1 MYEKTVVNVA
11 ICFFAML
18 CCPSISSAS
27 SSAPDSVHF
36 CAPFDY
42 EEWRRDHPRP
52 AAKRPADL
60 NVGEPRTVRMIYFLP
75 DDRPYSAEVVQ
86 DMKDRIR
93 EVQTFYTVSLQARG
107 YGDKTFGF
115 ESDAEGTPIVHRVDG
130 QHADS
135 HYLDDT
141 TGKVLEEIEN
151 AFDPEQ
157 NIYLVVIDN
166 STGVIDRFAGGKAT
180 RIGKTGG
187 IALVTSNEMDPF
199 NFHNVVSHELGH
211 TFGLQ
216 HDFRDNAYV
225 MSYGN
230 FQESEVSACNAE
242 FLAVQPYFNRGVPI
256 EAAQAPAI
264 ELISPLTYPEGEKSV
279 SVQLEVSDSDGLYQV
294 ILFEKSRGTEVKAC
308 RGLAGDENAVV
319 TFDYN
324 GVIPSAV
331 IEGDFTSLSTPPRH
345 DIQVRAVD
353 TAGNVSQSDFVL
365 SQVASE
371 STLPRPQTLDII
383 SGDDQQGATGSVLAT
398 PIVVEVRDQYGNP
411 LPGAQVTFTV
421 TAGEGRLSGR
431 FKLENVT
438 TDASGRAERILTLGP
453 NPGTNAVEVSLGETA
468 VETFHAVGHGEP
480 VTPPSLDREFRTWHL
495 PDGATA
501 RLGKGRLALDGRAVV
516 FSPDGQQLAVATK
529 IGVWLYD
536 VAKSRPLVLLPAEKQ
551 ITSLSF
557 SPDGSTLAWS
567 ERYYFQDNIKLW
579 DVATGEL
586 TTTISAY
593 DNWVLSVAF
602 SPDGKLLASGSLD
615 NTIMLWDTETGRN
628 VATYEGK
635 RTSNYLDDPVSVSFS
650 PDGKL
655 LALGSHDR
663 TIKLWDVATDT
674 QVATLE
680 GHTYPVASISFSPDG
695 AILASGSWD
704 WTIKLW
710 DVATRI
716 NVATLEGHTDRVNSV
731 TFSVDEKTLVS
742 ASSDGTIKLWDVAT
756 KENVSTLEVPTAG
769 VTSVAFS
776 RDGVLAS
783 GLSDGAVNLWDVSA
797 RGVVDELMEG
807 GAVSSV
813 AFSGDGTIL
822 ALGYDDKTVRLWDA
836 ETGVQAATLEGHT
849 SAVTSVA
856 FLPDGTTLAS
866 GANQEIKLWQAP
878 PGSGAFSLI
887 ADYFRPGCGIFS
899 IVPSPDGTTIASG
912 GPFEIVLWNLATQA
926 QTAVASST
934 TTLSFSVD
942 GKQLASKTFDGFINL
957 WDVATLENTATIP
970 IGHTSVDIAGGFV
983 LFSPDGTMLATGSD
997 YVQLGHI
1004 VGSVKLWDAV
1014 TKENIATFEEHESQ
1028 IKSGAFSPDGTLL
1041 ATGSFY
1047 GVIKL
1052 WDVIKKESVA
1062 TLEGHAGSVESLSF
1076 SQDGTMLSSGSEDGT
1091 VLLWDIAR
1099 YISPPFSTT
1108 DFDGDGTVGFS
1119 DFLQFAAQ
1127 FGLSQGDT
1135 GYDARFDLDGDGAV
1149 GFSDFLIFAGSFGQ

>member
-27 SSAPDSVHF
+27 SSPPDSVHF

-115 ESDAEGTPIVHRVDG
+115 ESDAEGKSIVHRVDG
-130 QHADS
+130 RHADS

-166 STGVIDRFAGGKAT
+166 STDVIDRFAGGKAT
-180 RIGKTGG
+180 RIGKKGG
-187 IALVTSNEMDPF
+187 FALVTSNEMDPF

-242 FLAVQPYFNRGVPI
+242 FLTVHPYFNRGVPI

-279 SVQLEVSDSDGLYQV
+279 SVQLGVSDSDGLYQV

-353 TAGNVSQSDFVL
+353 TAGNVSQTDFVL
-365 SQVASE
+365 SAVESE

-383 SGDDQQGATGSVLAT
+383 SGDDQQGATGSALAT

-421 TAGEGRLSGR
+421 TAGDGRLSGR

-480 VTPPSLDREFRTWHL
+480 VMPPSMGREFRTWHL

-536 VAKSRPLVLLPAEKQ
+536 VAKSRPLVLFPAEKQ
-551 ITSLSF
+551 ITSMSF

-567 ERYYFQDNIKLW
+567 EQYYFQDNIKLW
-579 DVATGEL
+579 DVATGVL

-593 DNWVLSVAF
+593 SNWVLSVAF

-615 NTIMLWDTETGRN
+615 NTVMLWDTETGRN

-635 RTSNYLDDPVSVSFS
+635 RTSNYLDDPISVSFS

-663 TIKLWDVATDT
+663 TIKLWDVTTDT

-710 DVATRI
+710 NVTTRN

-731 TFSVDEKTLVS
+731 TFSVDERTLVS

-756 KENVSTLEVPTAG
+756 KENVTTLDGPTAG
-769 VTSVAFS
+769 VTSVAYS

-797 RGVVDELMEG
+797 RGVVDELMKG

-836 ETGVQAATLEGHT
+836 ETGAQVATLEGHT

-878 PGSGAFSLI
+878 PGSSAFSLI

-957 WDVATLENTATIP
+957 WDVATLKNTATIP
-970 IGHTSVDIAGGFV
+970 IGHKSVDIAGGFV
-983 LFSPDGTMLATGSD
+983 LFSPDGTKLATGSD

-1014 TKENIATFEEHESQ
+1014 TKENIATFEEHECP
-1028 IKSGAFSPDGTLL
+1028 IMSGAFSPDGTLL
-1041 ATGSFY
+1041 AAGSFY

-1052 WDVIKKESVA
+1052 WDVVKKESVA

-1135 GYDARFDLDGDGAV
+1135 GYDARFDLDGDDAV